1 MTSAIFKSTGAI
13 IIYILIALGI
23 LALGYFQWG
32 WFGGKR
38 IDQSKGSKPDPADCG
53 GMRLAERRTTT
64 TREAGVVD
72 SGLVIG
78 LSPEV
83 QCTRPIYDLSGIAN
97 ADEMCFDAQWLDL
110 KKGDEVPSTQEIGY
124 NGQPTKKWRF
134 NRQSGRNFCYVYSPT
149 GQYPQF

>member
-1 MTSAIFKSTGAI
+1 MKSFFTNPITIAVLV
-13 IIYILIALGI
+13 ILILGT

-38 IDQSKGSKPDPADCG
+38 IDQSKGQKPDPADCG

-97 ADEMCFDAQWLDL
+97 ADEMCFEASDLEL

-124 NGQPTKKWRF
+124 NGQPLKKWRF
-134 NRQSGRNFCYVYSPT
+134 NRQSGRRFCYVYSPT